1 MSRLALASPHRLASE
16 AGAEAVRAGGTAID
30 AARWERG

>member
-16 AGAEAVRAGGTAID
+16 AGAEAEGALVVTRD
-30 AARWERG
+30 